1 MPFVNEIKYIIY
13 FSGDSNNKFIVVVG
27 FLCAQHCFLHGI
39 SGSPHNHLLG
49 QPLLSFPSY

>member
-13 FSGDSNNKFIVVVG
+13 FSGDSNNNFIVVVG